1 MMKLETLVKKLEKE
15 ILNQKKAETRE
26 AYNRIIDAIQG
37 FSMDSILTA
46 IELVKQTLVLQKIKE
61 IYPELFK

>member
-1 MMKLETLVKKLEKE
+1 MKLETLVKKLEKE